1 MIVSSNIERLYPPLR
16 FILINSV
23 ELVNN
28 GRAIR
33 LTVSALRRYI
43 IIPGKADIMKIKLLR
58 KHSALLH
65 VLQLI
70 VFLAGAHFL
79 FIPLRLP
86 GQEQSS
92 LLSKDEVCRFL
103 LTAKVVKSE
112 KIGKGLTHPWRLTLS
127 AGGLTHD
134 ASFQDIDVRTQ
145 EAGFAGGGRELN
157 FADSFHYNIAAYEL
171 AVLLEVDDMV
181 PITVERE
188 WEGKKGSLSW
198 WVDDVKMDEDERVKQ
213 GIPPPDTHAWNRQM
227 HSVRIFSQLIYDT
240 DRNLQNVLIT
250 EDWKIWII
258 DFSRAFRTLRQLPE
272 EKELLKCE
280 KGLFSRLL
288 GLSKDVISH
297 AVGDHLTKWEIEALM
312 ARRESP
318 PSSIEP
324 LAKICRSEKL

>member
-1 MIVSSNIERLYPPLR
+1 MR
-16 FILINSV
+16 IN
-23 ELVNN
+23 L
-28 GRAIR
+28 
-33 LTVSALRRYI
+33 
-43 IIPGKADIMKIKLLR
+43 LLR
-58 KHSALLH
+58 KKSGSRLI
-65 VLQLI
+65 LQLI
-70 VFLAGAHFL
+70 VFLAGAHLL
-79 FIPLRLP
+79 FIPVRLP
-86 GQEQSS
+86 GQERSL
-92 LLSKDEVCRFL
+92 LLSKEEVYRFL

-171 AVLLEVDDMV
+171 ALLLDLDDMV

-188 WEGKKGSLSW
+188 LKGRKGSLSW
-198 WVDDVKMDEDERVKQ
+198 WVDDVKMDEDERLKQ
-213 GIPPPDTHAWNRQM
+213 GITPTETRTWNRQM

-250 EDWKIWII
+250 GDWKIWII

-272 EKELLKCE
+272 EKDLLKCE

-288 GLSKDVISH
+288 ELSRDEVSH
-297 AVGDHLTKWEIEALM
+297 AVGAHLTKWEIEALM
-312 ARRESP
+312 ARRDLIAAHFQKLIAEKG
-318 PSSIEP
+318 EP
-324 LAKICRSEKL
+324 AVLY

>member
-1 MIVSSNIERLYPPLR
+1 MR
-16 FILINSV
+16 IN
-23 ELVNN
+23 L
-28 GRAIR
+28 
-33 LTVSALRRYI
+33 
-43 IIPGKADIMKIKLLR
+43 LLR
-58 KHSALLH
+58 KKSGSRLI
-65 VLQLI
+65 LQLI
-70 VFLAGAHFL
+70 VFLAGAHLL
-79 FIPLRLP
+79 FIPVRLP
-86 GQEQSS
+86 GQERSP
-92 LLSKDEVCRFL
+92 LLSKEEVYRFL

-171 AVLLEVDDMV
+171 ALLLELDDMV

-188 WEGKKGSLSW
+188 WKGRKGSLSW
-198 WVDDVKMDEDERVKQ
+198 WVDDVKMDEDERLKQ
-213 GIPPPDTHAWNRQM
+213 GITPTETRTWNRQM

-250 EDWKIWII
+250 GDWKIWII

-272 EKELLKCE
+272 EKDLLKCE

-288 GLSKDVISH
+288 ELSRDEVSP
-297 AVGDHLTKWEIEALM
+297 AVGAHLTKWEIEALM
-312 ARRESP
+312 ARRDLIAAHFQKLIAEKG
-318 PSSIEP
+318 EP
-324 LAKICRSEKL
+324 AVLY